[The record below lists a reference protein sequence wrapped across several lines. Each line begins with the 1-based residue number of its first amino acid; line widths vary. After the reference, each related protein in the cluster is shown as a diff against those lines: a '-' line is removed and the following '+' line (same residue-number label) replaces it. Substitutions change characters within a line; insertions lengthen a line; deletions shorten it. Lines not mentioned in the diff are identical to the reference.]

1 MVYYGNINERLVLV
15 TEHPDTGLNFMDT
28 LEIIIA
34 KIQFAIPSLPK
45 GEKSAAVYIAEH
57 LDIVAEQNLSMI
69 SSAIGVSEATIIR
82 LCKRI
87 GYDGFL
93 EFRRNVRDSKIAA
106 EAVIKGSRNNRE
118 TIAADIRKVM
128 SDVISENSEIMKN
141 VLALVTDEYGRAVD
155 SICNARVINMFG
167 NGDAIIPCELLAIK
181 LMKIGVPCW
190 VVNDQ
195 DLQLLSASA
204 MSEGDVA
211 LAVSHTGRSK
221 SVVEALKK
229 AKQRGAI
236 TIGITGAVKSPL
248 LKYCDIVLHTGS
260 VSAASGGD
268 IIARRIA
275 EQIILET
282 LYIKIMSRMEEKV
295 KDRKMEGAV
304 NINQIYKI
312 AEEDEQKDM

>member
-128 SDVISENSEIMKN
+128 SDVISENS
-141 VLALVTDEYGRAVD
+141 D